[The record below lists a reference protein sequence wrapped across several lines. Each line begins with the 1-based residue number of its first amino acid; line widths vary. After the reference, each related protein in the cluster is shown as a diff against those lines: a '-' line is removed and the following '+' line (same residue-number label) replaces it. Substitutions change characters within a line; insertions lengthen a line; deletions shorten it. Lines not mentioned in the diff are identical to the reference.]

1 MADYKS
7 LEHWGREK
15 AKARYNVDKRDT
27 LGPDK
32 EVQANQFPEDKHGS
46 NYNNDASGWVRGM
59 GKGKIETGEG
69 KPAFDRKRSG

>member
-1 MADYKS
+1 MMAKS
-7 LEHWGREK
+7 THEWGREK
-15 AKARYNVDKRDT
+15 AQTRYNTNKRNT

-32 EVQANQFPEDKHGS
+32 EVQANQFPEDKHDP

-59 GKGKIETGEG
+59 GKGKIETGET